1 MLNMATIFVGD
12 SNPGGIATELKLF
25 RSNAF
30 GEPAF
35 GRCITD
41 LIFVAAGYQSYG
53 GIEIKPAIQRP
64 LLWKKVR
71 NKF

>member
-1 MLNMATIFVGD
+1 MATIFVGD

-35 GRCITD
+35 GRRITD

-53 GIEIKPAIQRP
+53 GIENETGDPETVALEKI
-64 LLWKKVR
+64 R